1 MHPKHGGCIIK
12 GVCTREIGG
21 KIKHFYELVPKSD
34 PHTTILDPIE
44 GIQKI
49 GLQEII
55 SPEEADEIMAYAAEV
70 QPGWIKEN
78 SRRKAEYA
86 AILKEGSLNDVAR
99 MIKELML
106 QAHRATL
113 NQSDRIFL
121 KNAQRKLFS
130 IIALAK
136 DMELEEV
143 SCRMK
148 EILRL
153 EVFY

>member
-1 MHPKHGGCIIK
+1 
-12 GVCTREIGG
+12 
-21 KIKHFYELVPKSD
+21 
-34 PHTTILDPIE
+34 
-44 GIQKI
+44 
-49 GLQEII
+49 
-55 SPEEADEIMAYAAEV
+55 MAYAAEV